1 MNPRY
6 RSLASMGTA
15 SKRSLIKRINQR
27 IVSIAKRF
35 GTDSETYKSMIASLD
50 NEKYSKYIGKSN
62 VSDIGFSKKG
72 RESYLKLNVNLARDK
87 DDPVLYDLLLTS
99 QGAVTTI
106 GEITKRAKARLE
118 ERGLKATREAID
130 EEVEKNKYYDNEL
143 SKVKEF
149 IYATMTDAEAQER
162 YPELYRGQDG
172 SRPDYDILDDI
183 IARDK
188 EEREK
193 WAKDHNI

>member
-6 RSLASMGTA
+6 RNLASMGTA

-35 GTDSETYKSMIASLD
+35 GEDSETYKSMIAPLD
-50 NEKYSKYIGKSN
+50 NKKYDKYMGTSKS
-62 VSDIGFSKKG
+62 GFAKID
-72 RESYLKLNVNLARDK
+72 VNLAKDK

-118 ERGLKATREAID
+118 ERGEKATREAID

-149 IYATMTDAEAQER
+149 IYNTMTDAEAQER
-162 YPELYRGQDG
+162 YPELYRGQNG
-172 SRPDYDILDDI
+172 SRPDYDILDEI

-188 EEREK
+188 KEREA
-193 WAKDHNI
+193 WAKEHNI